1 VEKRSGR
8 EIRAGGGSGASKAK
22 SAKKVR
28 SDCIIPPRVA
38 DEVLNRFTLG
48 RNEKEAT
55 RISEYVEWQCA
66 KDDEKVTY
74 LEKVLT
80 EHILGVRHDCWNVR
94 TVNEYTQGPTASR
107 TVTSRKRLPETRGS
121 GD

>member
-1 VEKRSGR
+1 M
-8 EIRAGGGSGASKAK
+8 GG
-22 SAKKVR
+22 
-28 SDCIIPPRVA
+28 DCIIPPRVA

-66 KDDEKVTY
+66 KDNEKVTY
-74 LEKVLT
+74 LEKLLT

-94 TVNEYTQGPTASR
+94 TDKHDT
-107 TVTSRKRLPETRGS
+107 GS
-121 GD
+121 